1 MVFRGNASFLLKAGR
16 RCTPLAGVRK
26 FMIPAVLVN
35 VRQLAIESVCL
46 CECSLRFGA
55 SVTEVS
61 KLVYLHKRTSALLW
75 SSREEALSEGLVVV
89 HPHVDDRRLAP
100 ATTLTSQI

>member
-35 VRQLAIESVCL
+35 VRQLAIE
-46 CECSLRFGA
+46 
-55 SVTEVS
+55 
-61 KLVYLHKRTSALLW
+61 
-75 SSREEALSEGLVVV
+75 
-89 HPHVDDRRLAP
+89 
-100 ATTLTSQI
+100 